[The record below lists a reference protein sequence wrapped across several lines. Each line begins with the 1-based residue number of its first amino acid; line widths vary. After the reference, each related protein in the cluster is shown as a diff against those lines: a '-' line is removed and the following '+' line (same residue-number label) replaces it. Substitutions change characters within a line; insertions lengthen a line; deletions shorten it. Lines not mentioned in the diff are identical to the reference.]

1 MIDHFYISSTSHQY
15 NIIYIDMSMN
25 MMWQSLSRDVVHL
38 ILKFDGRI
46 AHRTG
51 QYLNRIP
58 PADPRYDMLL
68 TQRPI
73 PRMCS
78 RTHDDDIIKVVVTF
92 IGKPNTRF
100 NVTVNSIY
108 DDEDDKTYSWIS
120 YNYISPNTLLSRNHI
135 YILR

>member
-1 MIDHFYISSTSHQY
+1 
-15 NIIYIDMSMN
+15 MSMN
-25 MMWQSLSRDVVHL
+25 MMWQSLPRDVVHL
-38 ILKFDGRI
+38 ILKIDGRI
-46 AHRTG
+46 VYRTG

-58 PADPRYDMLL
+58 PSDPRYDMLL
-68 TQRPI
+68 TQRPMPCTGSYSHGEFI
-73 PRMCS
+73 NMTVR
-78 RTHDDDIIKVVVTF
+78 F
-92 IGKPNTRF
+92 IGNPNTRF